1 MMTEIVGWMAS
12 VILMLTIS
20 RQVYTEWRTGS
31 TAGVSHWL
39 FTGQCAASLGFV
51 VYSALLS
58 NWVFVSTNVFL
69 LVTAIVGQVIY
80 RRNKRL
86 EQRQA
91 SASGRGD
98 AVS

>member
-1 MMTEIVGWMAS
+1 MTTEIVGWMAS
-12 VILMLTIS
+12 IILMLTIS
-20 RQVYTEWRTGS
+20 RQVYTEWRTRS

-39 FTGQCAASLGFV
+39 FIGQCAASLGFV

-69 LVTAIVGQVIY
+69 LVTAVVGQVIY
-80 RRNKRL
+80 RRNKRR
-86 EQRQA
+86 EQCQA
-91 SASGRGD
+91 TPSGKD